1 MAFGEGVPDLPRFSG
16 LVSKEMAISNGNIEG
31 GEEIR
36 VSDFWVKIEADQFL
50 IIREESKTL

>member
-1 MAFGEGVPDLPRFSG
+1 
-16 LVSKEMAISNGNIEG
+16 MAISNGNIEG